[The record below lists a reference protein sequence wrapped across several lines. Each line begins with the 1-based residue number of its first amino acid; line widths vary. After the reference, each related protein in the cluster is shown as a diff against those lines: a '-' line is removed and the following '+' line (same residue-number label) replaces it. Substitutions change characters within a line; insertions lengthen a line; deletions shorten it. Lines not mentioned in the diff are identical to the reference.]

1 MPTPKEIK
9 RRELTSKQKRFCEE
23 YLIDLNA
30 TQAAIRAGYTEKSAR
45 VTACKMLTNAN
56 IEQKIS
62 ELMEE
67 RAELTSVNAQWV
79 INSLKSVADRC
90 MTAEPVM
97 VRGEHG
103 MEESGEYKFD
113 SSGANRSLELIGK
126 HLKLFTD
133 KIDHTSSDG
142 SMTPDGLTTE
152 ERQARIQA
160 LLAKQK

>member
-1 MPTPKEIK
+1 MRK
-9 RRELTSKQKRFCEE
+9 LNAKQARFCEE
-23 YLIDLNA
+23 YIIDLNA
-30 TQAAIRAGYTEKSAR
+30 AQAAVRAGYSEKSAR
-45 VTACKMLTNAN
+45 VTACRMLTYDN

-62 ELMEE
+62 ELMEQ

-79 INSLKSVADRC
+79 INNLKAVADRC
-90 MTAEPVM
+90 MSAEPVM

-103 MEESGEYKFD
+103 MEPSGEYKFD

-142 SMTPDGLTTE
+142 SMSPDNLSDE
-152 ERQARIQA
+152 DLDDKIKK
-160 LLAKQK
+160 LLGET

>member
-1 MPTPKEIK
+1 M
-9 RRELTSKQKRFCEE
+9 RNLTAKQKRFCEE

-30 TQAAIRAGYTEKSAR
+30 TQAAVRAGYTEKSAR
-45 VTACKMLTNAN
+45 VTACKMLTNTN

-62 ELMEE
+62 ELMKE

-79 INSLKSVADRC
+79 LNSLKSVADRC

-142 SMTPDGLTTE
+142 SMSPDNLSDE
-152 ERQARIQA
+152 DLDDKIKK
-160 LLAKQK
+160 LLGET